1 MAKPTPQ
8 RVELGLLLKQYRERA
23 GLQQEPIETAL
34 GWHQGKFGRVEQG
47 IRIVVMAEIGKLIEL
62 LGVSAD
68 EADVLRLVAEQ
79 ARKRESSSLLPD
91 WAEKLVAMERTAFEI
106 RWYDPEVI
114 TGMFQ
119 TKGYASAMLA
129 PSGRSDWQE
138 VVQARMNRHGVLIGA
153 RPPRVW
159 SVLGEAGLYRKL
171 GGDEGLREQLEH
183 LLELGKLPNVTIQ
196 VLPFDVGAHPALG
209 VGFTHLRFKTP
220 TAERAYIEGLTN
232 GTWLH
237 DSTDTKAYLDIFS
250 RVQDLAL
257 DARRSATMIRARI
270 KELR

>member
-8 RVELGLLLKQYRERA
+8 RVELGLMLKQYRERA

-34 GWHQGKFGRVEQG
+34 GWHQGKVGRVEQG
-47 IRIVVMAEIGKLIEL
+47 IRIVVMAEIYKLIEL
-62 LGVSAD
+62 LGVNAE
-68 EADVLRLVAEQ
+68 EAEVLRVVAEQ

-119 TKGYASAMLA
+119 TEGYASAMLA
-129 PSGRSDWQE
+129 PSGRSDWKE
-138 VVQARMNRHGVLIGA
+138 VVQARLERHSVLTGA

-159 SVLGEAGLYRKL
+159 SVLGEAGLHRKL
-171 GGDEGLREQLEH
+171 GGDHGLREQLEQ
-183 LLELGKLPNVTIQ
+183 LLALSKLPNVTIQ
-196 VLPFDVGAHPALG
+196 VLPFSAGAHPALG
-209 VGFTHLRFKTP
+209 VGLTHLRFNTP
-220 TAERAYIEGLTN
+220 TAERIYIEGLTN

-237 DSTDTKAYLDIFS
+237 DNADTKAYLSIFGQL
-250 RVQDLAL
+250 QDLAL
-257 DARRSATMIRARI
+257 DERRSATMIRARI
-270 KELR
+270 KELE